1 MTTTTRRHQVRHQRG
16 ERGSAVIEAV
26 VGVPAFM
33 LFVLLIIAGGRL
45 AIAQQAVEAAA
56 ADAARAASIAR
67 TQDQARTRRRIRR
80 YRHLDQPGTALPVAA
95 GDGGRQRVRRP
106 GRHPGPGD
114 RDGDLR
120 RGPVRPGPPRPP
132 GQPDHHRHPVLTD
145 RHLPGALTHD
155 IPTTPPQLL
164 RLRSERGSISAWM
177 ALAATAMI
185 ILAGLAVDLGGQV
198 YTRQHAI
205 DIATQAA
212 RAGGQQLQAP
222 RRAPRCR
229 GADRPGPGGRG
240 GPGLPRRLR
249 YVRHGPAARRHHRL
263 VTTTAHYDTKF
274 LSIIGID
281 QITVT
286 GTGESRTVRAVHG
299 NER

>member
-1 MTTTTRRHQVRHQRG
+1 
-16 ERGSAVIEAV
+16 
-26 VGVPAFM
+26 
-33 LFVLLIIAGGRL
+33 
-45 AIAQQAVEAAA
+45 
-56 ADAARAASIAR
+56 
-67 TQDQARTRRRIRR
+67 
-80 YRHLDQPGTALPVAA
+80 
-95 GDGGRQRVRRP
+95 
-106 GRHPGPGD
+106 
-114 RDGDLR
+114 
-120 RGPVRPGPPRPP
+120 
-132 GQPDHHRHPVLTD
+132 
-145 RHLPGALTHD
+145 
-155 IPTTPPQLL
+155 
-164 RLRSERGSISAWM
+164 M

-222 RRAPRCR
+222 DALRGVAVRTDPARAVAAARAYLAASDVTGTVR
-229 GADRPGPGGRG
+229 LRG
-240 GPGLPRRLR
+240 GTT
-249 YVRHGPAARRHHRL
+249 VV

-274 LSIIGID
+274 LGIIGID